1 MHCHLSWN
9 TRHSILVSWVGCV
22 APAKSHVRLNWWKC
36 CSWLCEW
43 GREERSKRKN
53 LVLEMFSEMKCN
65 HLVMAWLG
73 LAKCISID
81 FVSKPFFILFE
92 TFSFWSIASEFDREL
107 LFFWGTAAGY
117 GSLQFS
123 GCQFFC
129 IGDCR
134 YVPPKAS
141 SKNSQL
147 PPLWWWWWC
156 RNHLEMKKIK
166 IFCQKCSLR
175 STLNNARGNTF

>member
-1 MHCHLSWN
+1 MWVTKL
-9 TRHSILVSWVGCV
+9 LVSPVKIRIFCPKTTKFGPKLAFLVNLGQAMQAYSVPCWWV
-22 APAKSHVRLNWWKC
+22 SWW
-36 CSWLCEW
+36 LW
-43 GREERSKRKN
+43 G
-53 LVLEMFSEMKCN
+53 
-65 HLVMAWLG
+65 AG
-73 LAKCISID
+73 CISQD
-81 FVSKPFFILFE
+81 TYLLSVSKPFFILFE

-147 PPLWWWWWC
+147 PPHC
-156 RNHLEMKKIK
+156 GDDDGVETI
-166 IFCQKCSLR
+166 
-175 STLNNARGNTF
+175 